1 MHGRVFSPE
10 SRAQFL
16 VDQGKLKES
25 EANELEGGK
34 LFPETGSGLT
44 DPVAPDDVANRTPPA
59 DGLIASGGHTDA
71 ARAQLNEV
79 RSDWQKHAVASGQ
92 NFAIT
97 WRYSAPHKT
106 RRWTY
111 WITKPDWDPTKP
123 LGRDQFDLEKPL
135 FSAVNEYRPYWGPES
150 EEELKPK
157 GDTRHDI
164 PLPVREGYHVLLAA
178 WDVADTAAAFYQVI
192 DLDFQ

>member
-16 VDQGKLKES
+16 VDQGKLQVD

-34 LFPETGSGLT
+34 LFPATQSGLT
-44 DPVAPDDVANRTPPA
+44 DPDAPDDVANRTPPA
-59 DGLIASGGHTDA
+59 DGLIASGGHTDV

-92 NFAIT
+92 NLPVT
-97 WRYSAPHKT
+97 WRYSAVHKT

-111 WITKPDWDPTKP
+111 WITKEGWDSTQP
-123 LGRDQFDLEKPL
+123 LARAQFDAEPL
-135 FSAVNEYRPYWGPES
+135 FSDVNEYRPYWGPES
-150 EEELKPK
+150 EERLKPK

-164 PLPVREGYHVLLAA
+164 TLPVRKGYHVLLAV